1 MKTLQPYFALLDER
15 LGRDYPQMLRE
26 PGGAMKHPFIT
37 PGSEQ
42 YADVLWDW
50 DSWLTNIALRQIL
63 AKQGDAA
70 AHEKVRPYERGCIL
84 NFLDQ
89 GGTDGWLP
97 IWFGREGPKKPTAIY
112 EHNLHKPCLAQHA
125 AFLVQADGGDAEW
138 LRPRF
143 YFLQTFL
150 NNYRNHHRHA
160 CGLYFWQT
168 DECIGTDNDPCTY
181 YRPPRSSGAFYL
193 NALMLKEL
201 EAMVY
206 LCGRLNLD
214 EIGALFAK
222 DARDLRAA
230 IQEHCWDERDGY
242 FYSVDLNL
250 RPHEPRPGFGLHQGS
265 PRSWPCLI
273 QRIGTWSGFLALW
286 AGVATPDQA
295 ARIVTEHVKNAKTFN
310 APFGVR
316 TLSRLEKM
324 YDVRASGNPSSW
336 LGPIWGISNYMTWR
350 GLVNYG
356 FRAEAEELAE
366 KTIRLFGRD
375 LERFGALH
383 EYYQPENGEPIL
395 NPGFQNWNYLVLN
408 MAEWLRGREPVAEFG
423 MAEVGRGF
431 SPPSGTSERSEKG
444 G

>member
-1 MKTLQPYFALLDER
+1 MVAGTAGHLNMKKPYPRLSLLQKK
-15 LGRDYPQMLRE
+15 LGRDYPKMLRKA
-26 PGGAMKHPFIT
+26 GGALAHPFLT

-50 DSWLTNIALRQIL
+50 DSWLTNVALRQIL
-63 AKQGDAA
+63 ARATPAA
-70 AHEKVRPYERGCIL
+70 RAKVQPHERGCVL
-84 NFLDQ
+84 NFLEF
-89 GGTDGWLP
+89 GSIDGWVP
-97 IWFGREGPKKPTAIY
+97 IFAGREGPAKPANIY
-112 EHNLHKPCLAQHA
+112 EQNMHKPCLAQHA
-125 AFLVQADGGDAEW
+125 AFLVAADGGEAGW
-138 LRPRF
+138 LRPKF

-150 NNYRNHHRHA
+150 NNYRNHHRHE

-168 DECIGTDNDPCTY
+168 DECIGTDNDPSTY
-181 YRPPRSSGAFYL
+181 YRPARSSGAFFL
-193 NALMLKEL
+193 NAMMAKEL

-206 LCGRLNLD
+206 LCERLNFG
-214 EIGALFAK
+214 EIAASYRK
-222 DARDLRAA
+222 DAGDLARA

-250 RPHEPRPGFGLHQGS
+250 RPAERRPGFGLHQGS

-273 QRIGTWSGFLALW
+273 QRLGTWSGFLALW
-286 AGVATPDQA
+286 AGLATREQA
-295 ARIVTEHVKNAKTFN
+295 ARIVTEHYRNPRTFN

-324 YDVRASGNPSSW
+324 YDLRASGNPSSW
-336 LGPIWGISNYMTWR
+336 LGPVWGVSNYLTWR

-356 FRAEAEELAE
+356 FRAEAEELAN
-366 KTIRLFGRD
+366 KTVELFGRD

-408 MAEWLRGREPVAEFG
+408 MAEWLQGRDPVAEFG
-423 MAEVGRGF
+423 MRG
-431 SPPSGTSERSEKG
+431 PAGE
-444 G
+444 